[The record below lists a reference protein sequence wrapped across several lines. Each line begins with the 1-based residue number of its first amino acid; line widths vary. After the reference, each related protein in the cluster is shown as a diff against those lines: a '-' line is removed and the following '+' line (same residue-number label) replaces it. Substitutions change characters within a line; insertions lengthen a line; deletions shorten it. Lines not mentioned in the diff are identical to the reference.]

1 MIPIVMRL
9 RWKIKGTWEEK
20 GVVHPG
26 VQLYCPAGGVQN
38 QEVRN
43 TSETKTATVSP
54 SESSLCLLRARMPYD
69 L

>member
-1 MIPIVMRL
+1 MRL

-20 GVVHPG
+20 GVDYPG
-26 VQLYCPAGGVQN
+26 VQLYCPAGVVQI

-54 SESSLCLLRARMPYD
+54 SESSLCLFRARMPYD